1 MLNLLNE
8 ASDIKFVATKCNLL
22 NDQSDANYDVEKEII
37 CKADVLKPILCD

>member
-8 ASDIKFVATKCNLL
+8 ASDIKFVATKFNLL